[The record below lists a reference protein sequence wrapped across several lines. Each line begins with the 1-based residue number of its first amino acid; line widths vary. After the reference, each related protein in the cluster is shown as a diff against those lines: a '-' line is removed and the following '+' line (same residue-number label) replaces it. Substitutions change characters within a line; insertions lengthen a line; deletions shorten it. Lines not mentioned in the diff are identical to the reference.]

1 MNLLKS
7 LKGFTYEQKESLGF
21 FLLSYFFSLF
31 NYPLVRASTTSTFL
45 EVFGAKSSPLAWLWT
60 VIFLSLA
67 VSFSNWMQARLSVQ
81 KVFFIISFFS
91 SLLFLFTE
99 QLSGFS
105 FLGYFPFIWKDI
117 YIVLQ
122 VHLLLAFINQALNKE
137 LFKKLVG
144 PIGAI
149 GSLGGVLGGLLTSYL
164 SSTGPL
170 GNVIVASS
178 FFVLLPGLAF
188 LKTQNVI
195 SEKKESKRISP
206 IKSFT
211 PEVRKY
217 VFYIASVVILTQFVI
232 NIADFQFNLSFEKN
246 VLGKE
251 LRSEYLG
258 HLYSLTNFLTLILQ
272 FFFVPLILSKVKEKS
287 FHYFI
292 PTSYFIGLL
301 LLITLG
307 SSFWGIAGFYIYI
320 KASDYSFFSSAKELL
335 YQPLTSAQK
344 YGAKY
349 VTDML
354 AYRYSKA
361 LIALI
366 LIYVQSLFMIN
377 TLMVIFLIL
386 WVLTIAKLFQ
396 AYPKQYSH

>member
-45 EVFGAKSSPLAWLWT
+45 EVYGAKSSPMAWLWT

-67 VSFSNWMQARLSVQ
+67 VSLSNWLQARLSVQ
-81 KVFFIISFFS
+81 RVFFLISFFS

-99 QLSGFS
+99 QLSGLS

-122 VHLLLAFINQALNKE
+122 VHLLLAFVNQALNKE

-164 SSTGPL
+164 SSTGPIN
-170 GNVIVASS
+170 NVIIASS
-178 FFVLLPGLAF
+178 FFVLVPGFAF
-188 LKTQNVI
+188 FKTQNVL
-195 SEKKESKRISP
+195 SEKKETKKVSP
-206 IKSFT
+206 LKSFT
-211 PEVRKY
+211 PEVKKY
-217 VFYIASVVILTQFVI
+217 VFYIASVVALTQFVI
-232 NIADFQFNLSFEKN
+232 NLADFQFNLSFEKS
-246 VLGKE
+246 VVGKE
-251 LRSEYLG
+251 LRTEYLG

-272 FFFVPLILSKVKEKS
+272 FFFVPFILTRVKEKS

-292 PTSYFIGLL
+292 PTSYFVGLF
-301 LLITLG
+301 LLIALG
-307 SSFWGIAGFYIYI
+307 GSFWGIAGFYIYI

-335 YQPLTSAQK
+335 YQPLTSTQK

-386 WVLTIAKLFQ
+386 WGLTIAKLFQ